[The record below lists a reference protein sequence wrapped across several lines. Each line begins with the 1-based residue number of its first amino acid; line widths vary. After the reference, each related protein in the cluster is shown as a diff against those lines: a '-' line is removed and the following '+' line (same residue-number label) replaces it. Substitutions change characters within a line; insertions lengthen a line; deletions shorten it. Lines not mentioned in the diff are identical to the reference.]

1 MIGYLIKGELLD
13 GAYWDPEIPCGRIA
27 VLNYNVWAKSP
38 SWEKLPEIEKL
49 SIYFDSF
56 VD

>member
-1 MIGYLIKGELLD
+1 MIGYLIKGELLY
-13 GAYWDPEIPCGRIA
+13 GADWEPEIPCGRIA
-27 VLNYNVWAKSP
+27 VLNYNVRAKSP

-56 VD
+56 VN